1 MEIYEVEKI
10 LSGTQYEPFI
20 GSLQKMTFKDNVYND
35 LFRIGNKYLG
45 YFVLKIRKKNMK
57 NFIDSINC
65 IKIVKDIENIINK
78 NIGIIEKEN
87 YILTISEW
95 LNGEQPTDN
104 NRDKLPIFFSKLA
117 AFNKNNIVGGHYTSM
132 YLDFNYF
139 DNADELIDWEINYHK
154 KYFFE
159 NMDIKRIIEIL
170 ENLKHGITC
179 IINEDMNCGNLFITD
194 DGKYKIIDIEWII
207 RGINLYQ
214 FQHINYFGFDERN
227 WHNIMDEAKEC
238 YEAYFETLGIKNT
251 EANEQIRAIELLNA
265 IRENTYLKC
274 RKKDNDK
281 EIEKRIKMVME
292 KEIYI

>member
-20 GSLQKMTFKDNVYND
+20 GSLQKIAFKDFVYND
-35 LFRIGNKYLG
+35 LFKIGNEYLG
-45 YFVLKIRKKNMK
+45 FFVLKLRKKDTK

-65 IKIVKDIENIINK
+65 IKIAKDIENIINK
-78 NIGIIEKEN
+78 NIGVIEKEN

-117 AFNKNNIVGGHYTSM
+117 ALNKNNIVGGPYTSM
-132 YLDFNYF
+132 YLDYNYF
-139 DNADELIDWEINYHK
+139 DNAGELIDREINYHK

-159 NMDIKRIIEIL
+159 NMDIKGIIEIL
-170 ENLKHGITC
+170 ENLKHSITC
-179 IINEDMNCGNLFITD
+179 IINEDMNCGNLLITD
-194 DGKYKIIDIEWII
+194 DGKYKIIDTEWII

-214 FQHINYFGFDERN
+214 FQHINYFGFDKRN
-227 WHNIMDEAKEC
+227 WHNITDEAKEC
-238 YEAYFETLGIKNT
+238 YDAYFETLGVNNV
-251 EANEQIRAIELLNA
+251 EANEQIRAIELLNV
-265 IRENTYLKC
+265 IRENTYLKY

-281 EIEKRIKMVME
+281 EMEKRIKMVME
-292 KEIYI
+292 KEKYV